1 MAESDPRNSVSDLLS
16 RYVDIAVELQVA
28 LREIA
33 NSVESN
39 ASAATEV
46 KSGFESVKEHLKT
59 LSDAIGDFNA
69 QLTAHTVAITA
80 SNALIAAR
88 TELYTTLT
96 TGLLAAADKRW
107 PWAVLGIAVG
117 MGVLQIDDLFRLLF
131 PAASNAVLPGGST
144 P

>member
-1 MAESDPRNSVSDLLS
+1 MSLPPKSTVPELLN

-39 ASAATEV
+39 ASAASEV
-46 KSGFESVKEHLKT
+46 KSGFEVVKEHLKT

-80 SNALIAAR
+80 SNALLAAR

-96 TGLLAAADKRW
+96 KGFLAAADKRW

-117 MGVLQIDDLFRLLF
+117 MGILQIDDLVRLLF
-131 PAASNAVLPGGST
+131 PTAANAVLPSGGT